1 MYCMIVLYIHQVHL
15 GLYCHISNKRRALTI
30 SHLECQLVYIH
41 APVMAAPVLSQT
53 LCYKRKFNTVYEGD
67 SWEQIT
73 LHKAQLQGLFFYHL
87 LWSDQQRAYKV
98 SQENWTLYLIDAKQ
112 QELMHPA
119 SQHSGIM
126 RSVTLQ
132 KLKCFW
138 IWIASP

>member
-1 MYCMIVLYIHQVHL
+1 MYYMIVLYIHQVHL

-73 LHKAQLQGLFFYHL
+73 LHKAQLQGLFFIICCGLTSKEHTK
-87 LWSDQQRAYKV
+87 SVKK
-98 SQENWTLYLIDAKQ
+98 TGLYT
-112 QELMHPA
+112 
-119 SQHSGIM
+119 S
-126 RSVTLQ
+126 
-132 KLKCFW
+132 
-138 IWIASP
+138 